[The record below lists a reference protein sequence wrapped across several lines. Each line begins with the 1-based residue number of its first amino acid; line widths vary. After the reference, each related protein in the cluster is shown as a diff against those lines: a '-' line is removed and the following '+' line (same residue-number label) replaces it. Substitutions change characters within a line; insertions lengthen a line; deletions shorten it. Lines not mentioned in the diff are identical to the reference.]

1 MQNLVLA
8 MNIQTKQFG
17 IYKIFDN
24 LKVAKA
30 SYTILHMAAIN
41 D

>member
-8 MNIQTKQFG
+8 MNIQTKKIG
-17 IYKIFDN
+17 IYKNFDN

-30 SYTILHMAAIN
+30 SYTLLHMAAI
-41 D
+41 DG